1 MSQLV
6 IEALVGVGF
15 RFCLVRFDCCDFKVF
30 FFFLSWVREYMFGFS
45 FYGLYYKFCLLLG

>member
-15 RFCLVRFDCCDFKVF
+15 RFCMVRFDCCDFKVF
-30 FFFLSWVREYMFGFS
+30 FFPLVGKRVHVRVFFLWSI
-45 FYGLYYKFCLLLG
+45 L